1 MSIVY
6 LNGEY
11 LPISEAKVSVEDR
24 GFLFADA
31 IYESTP
37 VYRGRA
43 FLLDRHLRRLSN
55 GLAALRIDYGLEG
68 LAAVHERLIEENVPV
83 DTPLAFVY
91 VQVTRGVAPRGHAF
105 PSQPVTPTVYAFAG
119 MVDKP
124 GQARWDEGFEAIT
137 VPDRRWARVDVK
149 TTALTAN
156 VMAQQAAVEA
166 GATDVVMV
174 RDGMVT
180 EGSHNNIFAVIDGS
194 VVTAPETNY
203 ILHGITR
210 EYVIELA
217 EELGYA
223 VHQRPISVEDLRAA
237 DEVFYTGTTTEVR
250 PTVRI
255 DNQPIGDGK
264 PGAVARALQALYLR
278 RAQGNVSA

>member
-1 MSIVY
+1 MSTVY

-11 LPISEAKVSVEDR
+11 LPIGEAKVSVEDR

-43 FLLDRHLRRLSN
+43 FLLERHMRRLAN
-55 GLAALRIDYGLEG
+55 GLAALRIDYSLDGLT
-68 LAAVHERLIEENVPV
+68 AVHERLIEDNLPS
-83 DTPLAFVY
+83 DTALGFVY

-105 PSQPVTPTVYAFAG
+105 PTPATVPTVYAFAG
-119 MVDKP
+119 MVNKP
-124 GQARWDEGFEAIT
+124 PQARWDEGFEAIT

-156 VMAQQAAVEA
+156 VLAQQAAVEA
-166 GATDVVMV
+166 GASDVVMV

-180 EGSHNNIFAVIDGS
+180 EGSHNNIFAVING
-194 VVTAPETNY
+194 VVTTAPETNY

-217 EELGYA
+217 GELGYP
-223 VHQRPISVEDLRAA
+223 VEERPISVESLLAA

-255 DNQPIGDGK
+255 DGRSIGDGK
-264 PGAVARALQALYLR
+264 PGKITRALQTLYLR
-278 RAQGNVSA
+278 RAEGNVRE